1 MLPPGFERLLLA
13 HAVAVARSD
22 VAPGIRRALGN
33 VDGTRATLHEYAARH
48 PAARLLHGRGAAYAV
63 PLPPAPFRVV
73 IRHNRHGGAFARL
86 TRDLFITPTRAP
98 YELEVSRRLAQ
109 LGVPTPEVVAYA
121 LYPRGR
127 VLQRSDV
134 CSREIDGG
142 RDLAQVLTGE
152 GAAQRHAALAAA
164 AQLVGVM
171 ARTGARHHDLNAK
184 NILLAADRAYV
195 LDVDRIALNRDPES
209 ALADNLARLGRSL
222 RKWRDQFGA
231 RVADRD
237 ISELEA
243 NARRAMQGN

>member
-63 PLPPAPFRVV
+63 PLPQAPFRVV
-73 IRHNRHGGAFARL
+73 IRHNRHGGIFARV
-86 TRDLFITPTRAP
+86 TRDLFLAPTRAP
-98 YELEVSRRLAQ
+98 WELEVSRRLAQ

-121 LYPRGR
+121 LYPRSGI
-127 VLQRSDV
+127 LQRSDV
-134 CSREIDGG
+134 CSREIPGG
-142 RDLAQVLTGE
+142 RDLAQILTGE
-152 GAAQRHAALAAA
+152 GATERQSALATAA
-164 AQLVGVM
+164 RLVGTM
-171 ARTGARHHDLNAK
+171 SRAGARHHDLNAK
-184 NILLAADRAYV
+184 NILVAADQAYV
-195 LDVDRIALNRDPES
+195 LDVDRTTLDRDPEA
-209 ALADNLARLGRSL
+209 ALAGNLARLARSL

-237 ISELEA
+237 IADLA
-243 NARRAMQGN
+243 ARARGAMQGT